1 MKLLHT
7 SPDPEHFMAKNI
19 TSLALAACLT
29 LPLIACV
36 TVPSSQIAN
45 PKSYVIDSETYQA
58 TGKSERIKTIVLH
71 YTVSDNARS
80 IQLLTKGNVSAHYLI
95 MKNNDDKIYSLVP
108 ETERAWHAG
117 DGGFAGR
124 TILND
129 TSIGIEIVNKGIQ
142 SQYRGALNNSDL
154 EYHPYEHFVEFDEIQ
169 IKKVA
174 QLVKDIA
181 ARYEIAP
188 KNIIGH
194 SDLAPSRKIDPGAK
208 FPWQRLYKEYS
219 IGAWYDEA
227 DKAFFM
233 LQDEFDNATIPEI
246 KQAFREYGY
255 QINTTD
261 EWDKTSRDVIY
272 AFQLHFRPL
281 NPTGTIDAETYAI
294 LKALNIKY
302 AGTEDFY

>member
-1 MKLLHT
+1 
-7 SPDPEHFMAKNI
+7 MAKNI
-19 TSLALAACLT
+19 LSLTLTACLT
-29 LPLIACV
+29 LPLMACV
-36 TVPSSQIAN
+36 TTAKTQIAN
-45 PKSYVIDSETYQA
+45 PESFVIDSQTYQA
-58 TGKSERIKTIVLH
+58 AGKSQRIKTIVLH

-95 MKNNDDKIYSLVP
+95 MKNNDAKIYNLVP
-108 ETERAWHAG
+108 ESERAWHAG
-117 DGGFAGR
+117 NGEFAGR

-129 TSIGIEIVNKGIQ
+129 TSIGIEIVNDGIQKQYRSALKKNADGIQ
-142 SQYRGALNNSDL
+142 SLD
-154 EYHPYEHFVEFDEIQ
+154 YHPYEHFVEFDEIQ

-174 QLVKDIA
+174 QLVQDIA
-181 ARYEIAP
+181 TRYDIRG

-208 FPWQRLYKEYS
+208 FPWQRLYQEYG
-219 IGAWYDEA
+219 IGAWYDDS

-233 LQDEFDNATIPEI
+233 LQNEFDNVTVSEI

-255 QINTTD
+255 RMNDSD
-261 EWDKTSRDVIY
+261 EWDKPSRDVIY

-281 NPTGTIDAETYAI
+281 NPTGIIDAETYAI

>member
-1 MKLLHT
+1 
-7 SPDPEHFMAKNI
+7 MAKNL
-19 TSLALAACLT
+19 TTLLLTMCLT
-29 LPLIACV
+29 LPLMACV
-36 TVPSSQIAN
+36 TTPSPQVAN
-45 PKSYVIDSETYQA
+45 PESYVVDSETYQA
-58 TGKSERIKTIVLH
+58 TGKSQRIKTIVLH
-71 YTVSDNARS
+71 YTVSDNERS
-80 IQLLTKGNVSAHYLI
+80 IKLLTKGSVSAHYLI
-95 MKNNDDKIYSLVP
+95 LKNNDNKIYNLVP
-108 ETERAWHAG
+108 ESERAWHAG

-129 TSIGIEIVNKGIQ
+129 TSIGIEIVNDGIQ
-142 SQYRGALNNSDL
+142 KQYRGALKKDADGAQNID
-154 EYHPYEHFVEFDEIQ
+154 YHPYKHFVEFDEIQ

-174 QLVKDIA
+174 QLVQDIA
-181 ARYEIAP
+181 TRYEIRP

-194 SDLAPSRKIDPGAK
+194 SDLTPSRKIDPGAK
-208 FPWQRLYKEYS
+208 FPWQRLYKEYG
-219 IGAWYDEA
+219 IGAWYDES

-233 LQDEFDNATIPEI
+233 LQNEFETATIPEI

-255 QINTTD
+255 QIND
-261 EWDKTSRDVIY
+261 SDKWDKPSRDVVY